1 MPRQQEAAI
10 AREAKPVSG
19 KAKTGVVRKPA
30 AKTGKGASE
39 PAPEAAVAAKRAPA
53 GAARPRPAAA
63 GAEAKRVPRA
73 KALPAAAKAVP
84 AAAKAK
90 RGAEPEAP
98 AKRRSAAAE
107 PKPEA
112 VRKPRVAKAE
122 AAKAAKAT
130 KPTQASKS
138 AVTAGP
144 AKTRRA
150 RKAKPTPELLDRM
163 VEAAVKSLEDDKAEA
178 LVVLDVTGRASFADR
193 MIVATGL
200 AERQITAMAEH
211 LDRALGEVGWKRTR
225 VEASP
230 DWVLIDAGDLII
242 HLFKPEAR
250 DAYAI
255 ERMWGP
261 DSPAAED
268 S

>member
-1 MPRQQEAAI
+1 
-10 AREAKPVSG
+10 VSG
-19 KAKTGVVRKPA
+19 KAKTGAAKPA
-30 AKTGKGASE
+30 AKT
-39 PAPEAAVAAKRAPA
+39 
-53 GAARPRPAAA
+53 
-63 GAEAKRVPRA
+63 RA
-73 KALPAAAKAVP
+73 KAS
-84 AAAKAK
+84 
-90 RGAEPEAP
+90 E
-98 AKRRSAAAE
+98 AAAE
-107 PKPEA
+107 PKRA
-112 VRKPRVAKAE
+112 RATAAKPSAAAPKSAGTKAAAGEPPAKRAAAAKPN
-122 AAKAAKAT
+122 AAKAKAASP
-130 KPTQASKS
+130 KASKA
-138 AVTAGP
+138 AVSAGP
-144 AKTRRA
+144 ARAPRA
-150 RKAKPTPELLDRM
+150 RKGKPTPELLDRM

-211 LDRALGEVGWKRTR
+211 LDRALAEVGWKRTR

>member
-1 MPRQQEAAI
+1 
-10 AREAKPVSG
+10 VSG
-19 KAKTGVVRKPA
+19 KAKTGAVRKPA
-30 AKTGKGASE
+30 AKTKSQASE
-39 PAPEAAVAAKRAPA
+39 DAPEAVAAPKRAKAAVAAKPATTKAA
-53 GAARPRPAAA
+53 GAKAAASKAKAGTAAPKRKPAAA
-63 GAEAKRVPRA
+63 PK
-73 KALPAAAKAVP
+73 PAAAKP
-84 AAAKAK
+84 
-90 RGAEPEAP
+90 
-98 AKRRSAAAE
+98 
-107 PKPEA
+107 
-112 VRKPRVAKAE
+112 
-122 AAKAAKAT
+122 KAAKAEPATT
-130 KPTQASKS
+130 KASKE
-138 AVTAGP
+138 AVSAGP
-144 AKTRRA
+144 GKTTRA
-150 RKAKPTPELLDRM
+150 RKQKPTPELLDRM
-163 VEAAVKSLEDDKAEA
+163 VEAAVKSLEDDKAEQ

-211 LDRALGEVGWKRTR
+211 LDKALAEAGWKRTR

-261 DSPAAED
+261 DSPVAED

>member
-1 MPRQQEAAI
+1 VTGQ
-10 AREAKPVSG
+10 
-19 KAKTGVVRKPA
+19 AKTRATRKPA
-30 AKTGKGASE
+30 AK
-39 PAPEAAVAAKRAPA
+39 
-53 GAARPRPAAA
+53 PAA
-63 GAEAKRVPRA
+63 EP
-73 KALPAAAKAVP
+73 KA
-84 AAAKAK
+84 
-90 RGAEPEAP
+90 EAP
-98 AKRRSAAAE
+98 AKR
-107 PKPEA
+107 PKP
-112 VRKPRVAKAE
+112 
-122 AAKAAKAT
+122 AAKAAAPKA
-130 KPTQASKS
+130 KPAAKPDRLPKAEAPAKAAAPKPRAKPAAPKASKA

-144 AKTRRA
+144 AKASRA
-150 RKAKPTPELLDRM
+150 RKVKPSPQLLELM

-200 AERQITAMAEH
+200 AERQIAAMAEH
-211 LDRALGEVGWKRTR
+211 LDKALAEVGWKRTR

-230 DWVLIDAGDLII
+230 DWVLIDAGDLIV

-250 DAYAI
+250 EAYAI